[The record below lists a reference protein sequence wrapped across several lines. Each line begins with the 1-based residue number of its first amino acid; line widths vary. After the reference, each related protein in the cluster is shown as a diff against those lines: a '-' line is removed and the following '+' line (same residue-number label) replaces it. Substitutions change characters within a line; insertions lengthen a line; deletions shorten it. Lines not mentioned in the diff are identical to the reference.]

1 MVPAQNYVSIS
12 RRPPDVEDYIDMLRR
27 YRSWIIGP
35 TFAGLVIATVVAF
48 FWPDTYISTAVM
60 RITPQ
65 QVPDSLVPSA
75 VTSQMADRLQQM
87 ETEILSRTSLA
98 EIIQKPSLD
107 LYKKERT
114 RVPMED
120 IVQDMRNKSIRI
132 TPLTDVPTTGGRRL
146 ASAFAI
152 SFMYTDRYKAQAVV
166 RELVTKFMEQNYTV
180 QRNQANLTTNFLT
193 DEVKAAKEKM
203 DNLDG
208 QITKFRV
215 QNMGELPEQATAN
228 AQSLQT
234 YQLQLMNVESSL
246 NRATQDRII
255 LETNLTN
262 VKTSANNAMANLEQ
276 TVGGTPAGGGA
287 PQMVQNQKL
296 IDLNRTIS
304 DLTSKLEGMKQ
315 SLGAHHP
322 DVAQAAAAL
331 ESYKRERDELERQE
345 SLQAS
350 QAASAASAAANY
362 TTPARVVQNPVVA
375 RQLEQYRSE
384 QTSLQTQIA
393 AKQMEIDNLKHS
405 QEQLQKVIIEY
416 NRRLQNAPLN
426 EQQYNALLRDY
437 NLAKDDYEAMTKRHE
452 QAETAQNIEEHK
464 AGENLE
470 VLDPASLPEQPAE
483 PNRLAW
489 AGIGTFAG
497 VGLGIMLAAAQ
508 EVKNT
513 SLKNLKDVRA
523 YTNMPVLSSIPLLEN
538 ALLVRRKRRLV
549 WLAWSSAIILGSIL
563 MGGSMYYH
571 ISGV

>member
-1 MVPAQNYVSIS
+1 MLPAQNYVTVS
-12 RRPPDVEDYIDMLRR
+12 RRPPDVEDYIEMLRR

-75 VTSQMADRLQQM
+75 ATTQISDRLQQM
-87 ETEILSRTSLA
+87 QTEILSRTSLA

-120 IVQDMRNKSIRI
+120 VVQDMRNKAIKL
-132 TPLTDVPTTGGRRL
+132 TPLSDVPTSGGRR
-146 ASAFAI
+146 ATAFAI
-152 SFMYTDRYKAQAVV
+152 SYMYTDRYKAQAVV

-180 QRNQANLTTNFLT
+180 QRNQANLTTNFLS
-193 DEVKAAKEKM
+193 DELKAAKEKM
-203 DNLDG
+203 DNLDE

-215 QNMGELPEQATAN
+215 QNQGELPEQAAAN
-228 AQSLQT
+228 AQALQT
-234 YQLQLMNVESSL
+234 YQLQLMNTDSSL

-262 VKTSANNAMANLEQ
+262 VKTAMNNARANLEQ
-276 TVGGTPAGGGA
+276 TVGGTTMGGT

-296 IDLNRTIS
+296 IDLNRLIS
-304 DLTSKLEGMKQ
+304 DARSKLDGILQ
-315 SLGAHHP
+315 SYGENHP
-322 DVAQAAAAL
+322 DVAQMRATL
-331 ESYKRERDELERQE
+331 QSYERERDELVKQE
-345 SLQAS
+345 SVQAS
-350 QAASAASAAANY
+350 QAAMMAQST
-362 TTPARVVQNPVVA
+362 TTPLRVVQNPAVA
-375 RQLEQYRSE
+375 RQMEEYQSQ
-384 QTSLQTQIA
+384 QTGLQTQIA
-393 AKQMEIDNLKHS
+393 AKQMEIDTLKHA
-405 QEQLQKVIIEY
+405 QDQLQKVISEY
-416 NRRLQNAPLN
+416 NKRLQNAPLN
-426 EQQYNALLRDY
+426 EQQYNAMLRDY
-437 NLAKDDYEAMTKRHE
+437 NLAKEDYESMVKRHE

-470 VLDPASLPEQPAE
+470 VLDPASLPEAPAE

-497 VGLGIMLAAAQ
+497 LGLGIMLAAGQ

-549 WLAWSSAIILGSIL
+549 WLAWSSAIILGCIL